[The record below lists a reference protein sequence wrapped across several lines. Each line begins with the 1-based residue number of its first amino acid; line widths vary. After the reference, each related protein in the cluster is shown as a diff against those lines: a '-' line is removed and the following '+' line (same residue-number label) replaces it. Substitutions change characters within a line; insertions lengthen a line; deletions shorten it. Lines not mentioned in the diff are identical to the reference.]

1 MERRRTCFI
10 FFFWT
15 IYAAIIINIF
25 RSLHSISTILSS
37 SLLLMIVKKEG
48 KLFEEGRHDDIL
60 ETKSVSHSI
69 FLFQLSWCIP
79 KEGTRANNRLTA
91 LTGPLQFLR
100 KEILANF
107 DPVSFPPYT
116 FPHFFTTISF
126 HSVCQ
131 RELKRGHH
139 QSIEWVTRGFMVWYD
154 IVVHRMNAWILNRKR
169 EGESVKRRKW
179 ELGWV

>member
-107 DPVSFPPYT
+107 DPISLHFSSFLYYYL
-116 FPHFFTTISF
+116 FPLSLSKGIEERSSSIHWMGHSWF
-126 HSVCQ
+126 H
-131 RELKRGHH
+131 GM
-139 QSIEWVTRGFMVWYD
+139 I
-154 IVVHRMNAWILNRKR
+154 
-169 EGESVKRRKW
+169 
-179 ELGWV
+179 